1 MSKIIFISFLLINIC
16 LSQIGEV
23 IPEKQLRSLKPK
35 KAEAPPK
42 VEDKKQVF
50 KLFQTLYSD
59 SFSNN
64 YYYATLYIGPKQIKQ
79 TYIIDTGTAT
89 MSSPCAPC
97 DECGKHKTNYYE
109 DLEKKANKPLKCSS
123 KICKMVP
130 ASECNVK
137 EKYKDKKTC
146 SFYNQKPNGD
156 GLRGYYLSNIVYFE
170 EGQNQTTT
178 DKKKVYRSYALPLG
192 CTVGEYGKYK
202 EIKSDGV
209 IGLNNEE
216 TSFIS
221 LLYKLKIINK
231 NIFSLCLG
239 LEGGYM
245 SLGEVDTTYHS
256 SKKINYIPLLN
267 SSALY
272 LINLKGIILGNNKK
286 SSTVKMTAY
295 IDTGS
300 TFTILPKN
308 CYKAII
314 KEFDDLCTTKKGR
327 NRCGKFVNNEE
338 LGYCADFDD
347 RESLFK
353 AVSQYWPNIT
363 LEFDN
368 NIKYTWTPINYYYY
382 YIKGH
387 TRKACL
393 GFKSHRSNITILG
406 VNFMHGN
413 DIIFD
418 REKKLLGFVPSDC
431 SRKNIMWN
439 RMKGILPSP
448 TSKVK
453 SNPALV
459 DKEIHKNEK
468 KFNLG
473 DNIKKGEVKFIE
485 GKNKELD
492 FNDFKLINYIIL
504 LISILLVVIV
514 LLIVIIVLMFNKKE
528 YSKLQNLSEESGQ
541 LNTPNNVMEEVN
553 DTKVIQEEVQFL
565 KKMMKNGNK

>member
-35 KAEAPPK
+35 KAEPAPK
-42 VEDKKQVF
+42 VEDKKQEF

-109 DLEKKANKPLKCSS
+109 ELEKKANKPLKCSS

-209 IGLNNEE
+209 MGLNNEE

-231 NIFSLCLG
+231 NIFSICFG
-239 LEGGYM
+239 HSGGYM
-245 SLGEVDTTYHS
+245 SLGEIDPIYHTERGI
-256 SKKINYIPLLN
+256 KYIPLLDDSNLYKIKIKDITISN
-267 SSALY
+267 STINYNGDAVIDSTTTLTYFPENLY
-272 LINLKGIILGNNKK
+272 KEINNKFN
-286 SSTVKMTAY
+286 TY
-295 IDTGS
+295 CE
-300 TFTILPKN
+300 KN
-308 CYKAII
+308 
-314 KEFDDLCTTKKGR
+314 
-327 NRCGKFVNNEE
+327 NCGKFENIENK
-338 LGYCADFDD
+338 GYCSSFED
-347 RESLFK
+347 RETLFNTLYK
-353 AVSQYWPNIT
+353 IWPEIIFI
-363 LEFDN
+363 FDIN
-368 NIKYTWTPINYYYY
+368 NKDINNTIINFIWKSFNYYLLYSSEEP
-382 YIKGH
+382 K
-387 TRKACL
+387 KACL
-393 GFKSHRSNITILG
+393 S
-406 VNFMHGN
+406 
-413 DIIFD
+413 
-418 REKKLLGFVPSDC
+418 FVP
-431 SRKNIMWN
+431 
-439 RMKGILPSP
+439 
-448 TSKVK
+448 
-453 SNPALV
+453 
-459 DKEIHKNEK
+459 HK
-468 KFNLG
+468 L
-473 DNIKKGEVKFIE
+473 
-485 GKNKELD
+485 
-492 FNDFKLINYIIL
+492 NYIIL
-504 LISILLVVIV
+504 GTKFFQGYDIIFNREEKKLGFIKADCSRGNLLWRRGKYNFNKFYNGNEMENRDKNGIIRKFIVKFNNTDDGIDFIRGRNSELNFSSDFKFINFILLLFSIIIVVVVAIVVISF
-514 LLIVIIVLMFNKKE
+514 LICNKKTGLRYE
-528 YSKLQNLSEESGQ
+528 EPDVAIESEPEK
-541 LNTPNNVMEEVN
+541 N
-553 DTKVIQEEVQFL
+553 DDNYNE
-565 KKMMKNGNK
+565 NYD